1 MPRSTGST
9 GFATFNHVKEWKDMQ
24 MKFRTGNV
32 SLLASV
38 LIALTSLSGPAVAQ
52 QKFVTIGT
60 GGVTGVYYAVGGA
73 VCRLMNKSRAETG
86 LRCSVEST
94 GGSVFN
100 ANAIKTGELDF
111 GLAQS
116 DIQFGAAKGEGQFKG
131 KADPDLRAVFSVHP
145 EPFTVLARK
154 DAGVTSFADF
164 KGKRFNIGNPG
175 SGTLSSMEEL
185 LRQMGWTKNDFSLAA
200 ELKADEQG
208 TALCDNK
215 IDGFFYG
222 VGHPSAA
229 IQDPT
234 IACGAKLIS
243 LTGPAVET
251 LLKEHPYYAK
261 ATIPGGMYANN
272 PNPTETYGVL
282 ATVITSA
289 KVADTTV
296 YALVKAV
303 FDNFDEFKKLHPAFA
318 HLEPKDMVKNGLSA
332 PLHPGA
338 IKFYKEKGWM

>member
-1 MPRSTGST
+1 MR
-9 GFATFNHVKEWKDMQ
+9 NLKE
-24 MKFRTGNV
+24 FGA
-32 SLLASV
+32 SLAVILAV
-38 LIALTSLSGPAVAQ
+38 FCVPAAAQ

-73 VCRLMNKSRAETG
+73 ICRLMNKDRATTG
-86 LRCSVEST
+86 IRCSTEST

-100 ANAIKTGELDF
+100 INAIKSGDQEFGMTQSDVHF
-111 GLAQS
+111 NAVKGLAQFK
-116 DIQFGAAKGEGQFKG
+116 DAAF
-131 KADPDLRAVFSVHP
+131 DDLRAVFAVHP

-154 DAGVTSFADF
+154 DAGVTKFEDF

-175 SGTLSSMEEL
+175 SGTQASMDEL
-185 LRQMGWTKNDFSLAA
+185 LAALGWKRSDFSLAS

-215 IDGFFYG
+215 IDGFYYG

-234 IACGAKLIS
+234 TGCGAQLIAIE
-243 LTGPAVET
+243 GPAVDK
-251 LLKEHPYYAK
+251 LLADKPYYAK

-272 PNPTETYGVL
+272 PNPVNTYGVA
-282 ATVITSA
+282 ATLVTSA
-289 KVADTTV
+289 KVPEEVV
-296 YALVKAV
+296 YTLVKAV
-303 FDNFDEFKKLHPAFA
+303 FENFEEFKKLHPAFA
-318 HLEPKDMVKNGLSA
+318 NLDPKAMVKNGLSA

-338 IKFYKEKGWM
+338 AKYFKEKGMI

>member
-1 MPRSTGST
+1 
-9 GFATFNHVKEWKDMQ
+9 
-24 MKFRTGNV
+24 MKFRR
-32 SLLASV
+32 SLVTVA
-38 LIALTSLSGPAVAQ
+38 LIALAASTVPAMAQ

-73 VCRLMNKSRAETG
+73 VCRLMNKSRADTG

-100 ANAIKTGELDF
+100 ANAIKSGELDF

-116 DIQFGAAKGEGQFKG
+116 DIQFAAAKGEGQFKG
-131 KADPDLRAVFSVHP
+131 NANPDLRAVFSVHP

-154 DAGVTSFADF
+154 DAGVAKFEDF
-164 KGKRFNIGNPG
+164 KGKRFNVGNPG

-185 LRQMGWTKNDFSLAA
+185 LKQMGWTKNDFSLAA

-243 LTGPAVET
+243 LTGPAVDA
-251 LLKEHPYYAK
+251 LVKDHPYYAK

-282 ATVITSA
+282 ATVITSSN
-289 KVADTTV
+289 VADTTV

-318 HLEPKDMVKNGLSA
+318 HLEPKDMIKNGLSA

-338 IKFYKEKGWM
+338 IKYYKEKGWM

>member
-1 MPRSTGST
+1 
-9 GFATFNHVKEWKDMQ
+9 
-24 MKFRTGNV
+24 MKFRTASV
-32 SLLASV
+32 SLAAAALM
-38 LIALTSLSGPAVAQ
+38 ALTSLSVPAVAQ
-52 QKFVTIGT
+52 QKFVTVGT

-73 VCRLMNKSRAETG
+73 ICRLMNKNRAETG

-116 DIQFGAAKGEGQFKG
+116 DIQFGAARGEGQFKD

-154 DAGVTSFADF
+154 DAGVSQFSDF

-185 LRQMGWTKNDFSLAA
+185 LKQIGWTKADFSLAA

-234 IACGAKLIS
+234 TACGAKLIS
-243 LTGPAVET
+243 LTGPAIDA
-251 LLKEHPYYAK
+251 LIKEHPYYAK

-282 ATVITSA
+282 ATVISSA

-318 HLEPKDMVKNGLSA
+318 HLDPKDMIKNGLSA